1 MFNFGST
8 STTTPSNTSLF
19 GTLTPVNQNRTVTSS
34 LFGNTTAAQSNT
46 LTSTPFGSTSLF
58 GGTTPS
64 TTTLQVPSTGTGT
77 IHKFD
82 AVVGIDKVNKN
93 GIQTQIRTKIFN
105 LCAMPV
111 YEKKSM
117 EELRLEDYIDNRKF
131 SSTTTSLFP
140 SASSTTPL
148 FGGST
153 TTTNPTTTT
162 TNVFGTSTT
171 TSSALN
177 SSLFG
182 TRPTVSTAST
192 MPFSFGATTTTTP
205 SPFSFATTT
214 ATTTSSSPFSFGSS
228 TTTTANPAAP
238 FGGTTS
244 ATGTTT
250 SASPFTFGGSQAPAT
265 TAAPAFSFGG
275 TTSLFPTANTTTAGT
290 SFGFSTTRPATT
302 STFSFTPI
310 TATSTAPSFNL
321 FSTATTTAPTLF
333 TTSNQPVTTSNV
345 ISTPSSVDT
354 RTHLQLFQT
363 MLNIQPFNSEL
374 GFLARNIKPNIGL
387 DRARLRTV
395 PDSST
400 SHPLNNVFTPFL
412 PKPSVL
418 ASSTSTP
425 PSTLANPLPNQSHT
439 LPSVLLPSST
449 TNTSITLFG
458 KRKLADSFLDDDDN
472 NSLMM
477 DDGPALSIN
486 KISKTNV
493 LKRPRILDMNKVRSV
508 VLGGGSDNSIGTGNN
523 EIITK
528 EENFSDT
535 FVVKSTSDNLS
546 GWKKF
551 ATYDAYL
558 ASKRQQ
564 IENIKISDDVDDN
577 NTIDKQINLN
587 EKKFEQERAFRL
599 PKLTHD
605 DYYTRPTIDELRH
618 YFNEKGQCCVK
629 EFTVGRE
636 HYGSVKFQGSKI
648 NLAGLDLNQLIEIGR
663 RQITVYPDDNNK
675 PAEGEELN
683 CQAII
688 SLIGVYPIDRSIS
701 NSGEEVTDP
710 DRLIEMNYEDY
721 LRSMTVK
728 FHGKFL
734 DYDVYTGTWI
744 FQVEHF

>member
-8 STTTPSNTSLF
+8 STTPSNTSLF
-19 GTLTPVNQNRTVTSS
+19 GTSTPVNQNRTGSGS
-34 LFGNTTAAQSNT
+34 LFGNTTMPQPNT

-58 GGTTPS
+58 GGTSPS
-64 TTTLQVPSTGTGT
+64 TMTLQVSSSGTGT

-82 AVVGIDKVNKN
+82 ALVGTDKINKN

-105 LCAMPV
+105 LCAMTV
-111 YEKKSM
+111 YERKSM

-131 SSTTTSLFP
+131 SSTTS
-140 SASSTTPL
+140 L

-153 TTTNPTTTT
+153 TATNPTTTT
-162 TNVFGTSTT
+162 TNMFGANTT
-171 TSSALN
+171 PTSSALN
-177 SSLFG
+177 STLFG
-182 TRPTVSTAST
+182 NKPAVSTAST
-192 MPFSFGATTTTTP
+192 LPFSFGSSGTTTTTTP
-205 SPFSFATTT
+205 V
-214 ATTTSSSPFSFGSS
+214 PFSFGPS
-228 TTTTANPAAP
+228 TTTTANPVNFYKSYEQKDKLISKFYFQTAP
-238 FGGTTS
+238 FGSTVA

-250 SASPFTFGGSQAPAT
+250 SASPFTFGGSQAPPT
-265 TAAPAFSFGG
+265 TNAPAFSFGG
-275 TTSLFPTANTTTAGT
+275 STSLFPAANT
-290 SFGFSTTRPATT
+290 GFSVTKPTMT
-302 STFSFTPI
+302 STFPFTST
-310 TATSTAPSFNL
+310 TATSAAPSFSL
-321 FSTATTTAPTLF
+321 FPTTTTTSAPTLF
-333 TTSNQPVTTSNV
+333 AASNQPVTTSNV
-345 ISTPSSVDT
+345 LTTQSSVDT

-400 SHPLNNVFTPFL
+400 SHPLNNVFTSLL
-412 PKPSVL
+412 PKSSVL

-425 PSTLANPLPNQSHT
+425 PSTLANPLPTHSHT

-449 TNTSITLFG
+449 TNSSITLFG
-458 KRKLADSFLDDDDN
+458 KRKLADSFLDDDDD

-477 DDGPALSIN
+477 DDGPSLSIN

-493 LKRPRILDMNKVRSV
+493 LKRPRILDMNKIRSV
-508 VLGGGSDNSIGTGNN
+508 VLGGGSVGGGGTN

-551 ATYDAYL
+551 ATYDAYK
-558 ASKRQQ
+558 ASKKQQ
-564 IENIKISDDVDDN
+564 IESIKICGDDDDDDDN
-577 NTIDKQINLN
+577 NNNNNKQINLN
-587 EKKFEQERAFRL
+587 ENKFEQERAFRL

-605 DYYTRPTIDELRH
+605 DYYTKPTIDELRH
-618 YFNEKGQCCVK
+618 YFNEKGQCFVQ

-636 HYGSVKFQGSKI
+636 HYGSVTFQGSKI

-688 SLIGVYPIDRSIS
+688 SLIGVYPSARSIS

-710 DRLIEMNYEDY
+710 DRLIEMKYENY
-721 LRSMTVK
+721 LRGITQK
-728 FHGKFL
+728 FHGQFL
-734 DYDVYTGTWI
+734 DYDVYTGTWT
-744 FQVEHF
+744 FKVEHF